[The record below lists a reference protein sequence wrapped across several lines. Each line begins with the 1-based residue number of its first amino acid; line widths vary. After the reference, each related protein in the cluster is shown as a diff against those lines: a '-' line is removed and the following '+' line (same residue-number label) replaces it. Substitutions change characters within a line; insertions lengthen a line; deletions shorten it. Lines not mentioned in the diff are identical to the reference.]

1 MCHNHWHR
9 GPCCLTLWVTR
20 GQRRD
25 ATAIHRAGTS
35 PPVGFT
41 RMVCG
46 ARPAGGVMVAASPDC
61 RVEAA

>member
-1 MCHNHWHR
+1 MSHNHWHR

-35 PPVGFT
+35 P
-41 RMVCG
+41 
-46 ARPAGGVMVAASPDC
+46 ARRVHPDGMRCETGGRRHGCSIT
-61 RVEAA
+61 